1 MAQTGETVYVPT
13 AGIPSVGETGE
24 TVFLPTAGIP
34 SAWTEEEIGGNAPTG
49 ALYGPLVGPLG
60 GPI

>member
-1 MAQTGETVYVPT
+1 MAASTWLMPGGPVVVENQDGAAWLV
-13 AGIPSVGETGE
+13 
-24 TVFLPTAGIP
+24 P
-34 SAWTEEEIGGNAPTG
+34 SAAVVKEEAGAPPAGVAPTG

>member
-1 MAQTGETVYVPT
+1 MAVNDPKWEEGEIDQFQSSGTTPTPRWYEGEVLGIHEYVV
-13 AGIPSVGETGE
+13 VG
-24 TVFLPTAGIP
+24 V
-34 SAWTEEEIGGNAPTG
+34 APTG